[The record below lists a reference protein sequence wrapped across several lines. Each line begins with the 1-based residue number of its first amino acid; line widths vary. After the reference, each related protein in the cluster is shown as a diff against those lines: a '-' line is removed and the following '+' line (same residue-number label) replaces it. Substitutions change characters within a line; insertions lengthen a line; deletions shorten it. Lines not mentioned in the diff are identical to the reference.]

1 MAADDDVRG
10 HRDGLSVQV
19 TDDGRGGPVAA
30 NGHGLVGM
38 RERVALYGGQLE
50 AGAAVGGGFAVR
62 ATFPLSA

>member
-1 MAADDDVRG
+1 M
-10 HRDGLSVQV
+10 QV
-19 TDDGRGGPVAA
+19 TDDGPTAPVGA

-50 AGAAVGGGFAVR
+50 AGAAEGGGFAVR